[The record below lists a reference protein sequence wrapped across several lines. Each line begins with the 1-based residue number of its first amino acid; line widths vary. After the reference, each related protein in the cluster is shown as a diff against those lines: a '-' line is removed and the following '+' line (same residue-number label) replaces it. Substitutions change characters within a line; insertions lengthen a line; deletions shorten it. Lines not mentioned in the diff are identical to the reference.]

1 MPHRP
6 GGPSWPSAGDAACTS
21 GWSTLSPGS
30 DLQLALARAFAAAA
44 NPGWAADLL
53 QSWLDGVAIPSG
65 LTVDTDLRWL
75 LVSNLSR
82 MGRMDLDAIAAE
94 ERRDGT
100 ITGSEQAAGARAAI
114 PSAEAK
120 AEAWRLAVT
129 EDGITNTMQSAI
141 CLGFWVRGQDELLMP
156 YVERYFRAA
165 EDISAL
171 RGGWATK
178 ADSLAQERVAV
189 AVPVAAGQAGP
200 AGPAESLARR
210 GVAVQLGAPG
220 DRGAPR
226 RRGPRAALPTGRCW
240 LSSAE
245 TSSSF
250 RPSTAPRC
258 SASWA
263 GGASPAWRH
272 YEVRAGMSHYTRTV
286 ALPHGPAVIAL
297 SWDGSRLELTS
308 RIRTGRRTGGGQ
320 DGPPALRPRSRCP
333 GHR

>member
-1 MPHRP
+1 MPHPARR
-6 GGPSWPSAGDAACTS
+6 SELAERWTS
-21 GWSTLSPGS
+21 GLHERLVDAVPGS

-141 CLGFWVRGQDELLMP
+141 CLGFWVRGQDEVLMP

-178 ADSLAQERVAV
+178 ADSLRKNVLRLLFPWSQDK
-189 AVPVAAGQAGP
+189 QALLDRLNP
-200 AGPAESLARR
+200 WLAEASLSSSARR
-210 GVAVQLGAPG
+210 VVEE
-220 DRGAPR
+220 R
-226 RRGPRAALPTGRCW
+226 RDDA
-240 LSSAE
+240 
-245 TSSSF
+245 
-250 RPSTAPRC
+250 
-258 SASWA
+258 
-263 GGASPAWRH
+263 
-272 YEVRAGMSHYTRTV
+272 VRA
-286 ALPHGPAVIAL
+286 
-297 SWDGSRLELTS
+297 
-308 RIRTGRRTGGGQ
+308 
-320 DGPPALRPRSRCP
+320 LRCQRADA
-333 GHR
+333 G